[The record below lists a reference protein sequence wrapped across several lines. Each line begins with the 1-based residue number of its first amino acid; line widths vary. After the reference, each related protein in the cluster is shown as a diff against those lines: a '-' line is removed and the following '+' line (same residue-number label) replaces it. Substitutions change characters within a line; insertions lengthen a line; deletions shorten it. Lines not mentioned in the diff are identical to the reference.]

1 MTVLGLGH
9 DVVDVESFRRQCL
22 SPGSLFVARA
32 FCQAE
37 RLQCKA
43 RAQASGDDE
52 LMHLAARWAGKE
64 AVLKAWC
71 EALGDADYPLG
82 LDGFEWSGI
91 RIVEDARHRP
101 HVEFSASLGQSVA
114 GSLGKV
120 CGDGAARE
128 GGDGLAHW
136 VGDGLARGV
145 SEKSGNGDGTALHW
159 HVSLSHDGPIA
170 SAIALVECN

>member
-71 EALGDADYPLG
+71 EALGDAEYPLG

-114 GSLGKV
+114 DSLGKV
-120 CGDGAARE
+120 RGNGAACGNGTAR
-128 GGDGLAHW
+128 G
-136 VGDGLARGV
+136 VGDGLSRGGG
-145 SEKSGNGDGTALHW
+145 EKSGNGDGAALHW

-170 SAIALVECN
+170 SAVALVECN

>member
-37 RLQCKA
+37 RLQCKT

-71 EALGDADYPLG
+71 EALGDAEYPLG

-101 HVEFSASLGQSVA
+101 HVEFSASLGQSVV

-120 CGDGAARE
+120 CGDGLARGNGAARE
-128 GGDGLAHW
+128 GRDGLAHG
-136 VGDGLARGV
+136 VG
-145 SEKSGNGDGTALHW
+145 EKSGNGDGTALHW